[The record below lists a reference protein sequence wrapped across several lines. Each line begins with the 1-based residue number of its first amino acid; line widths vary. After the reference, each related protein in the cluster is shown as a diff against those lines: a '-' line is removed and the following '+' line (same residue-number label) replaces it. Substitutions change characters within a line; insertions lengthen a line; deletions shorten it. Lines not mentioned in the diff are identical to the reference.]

1 MCFYETLNK
10 KMFIFIVLFTTFI
23 ITGFI
28 NCIFL
33 EKKNLLI
40 FLVAA
45 EFLFLGII
53 LMFIGF
59 SLIVDLP
66 DLIIA
71 SFILFMMTV
80 GESAVGLGMSIL
92 CLKLKNDTS
101 FYKFKNLKF

>member
-1 MCFYETLNK
+1 
-10 KMFIFIVLFTTFI
+10 MFIFVVLFTTLI

-33 EKKNLLI
+33 EKRNLLI
-40 FLVAA
+40 FLVAS

-66 DLIIA
+66 DLTIV
-71 SFILFMMTV
+71 SFILFMMII

-92 CLKLKNDTS
+92 CLKLKNDTR
-101 FYKFKNLKF
+101 FFKFKHLKF